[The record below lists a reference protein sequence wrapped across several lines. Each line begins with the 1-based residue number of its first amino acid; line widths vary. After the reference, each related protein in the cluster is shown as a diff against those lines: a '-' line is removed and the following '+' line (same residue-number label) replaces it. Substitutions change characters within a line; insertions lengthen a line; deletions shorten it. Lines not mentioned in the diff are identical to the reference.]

1 MTISITL
8 YSHCSLTH
16 SLTRSLAH
24 SLTLHSPQAS
34 VLDPSPSMSDRDT
47 QKTLDESVSNIRAQG
62 LSFNK
67 DGMDVSTA

>member
-1 MTISITL
+1 
-8 YSHCSLTH
+8 
-16 SLTRSLAH
+16 
-24 SLTLHSPQAS
+24 
-34 VLDPSPSMSDRDT
+34 MSDRDT